1 LESTKKFDNSKIR
14 EKNRL
19 SEKELFDNSR
29 NNIYQN
35 VKKMN
40 QEEKQT
46 GQQTV
51 INEMETT
58 EQNVTEETIHEEAT
72 TDTTEEVITEEDI
85 AEEMVSE
92 EDSAAEKTDT
102 EGTDTEGT
110 DTEGTDTEGTV
121 AEEVD
126 PEPDIITDF
135 RQSETFTSLSESDQ
149 EAVGQWLDQLV
160 IQLNQHS
167 LTADSLQA
175 VLHAIHYDRD
185 VAQAGIDGEVRGRN
199 TRIEDMF
206 EQRRKAA
213 DIHVLGGAAQP
224 TSPTLPPHI
233 LGGLSAADR
242 QTIWERGNERRVKNN

>member
-1 LESTKKFDNSKIR
+1 M
-14 EKNRL
+14 

-51 INEMETT
+51 INEMVTT
-58 EQNVTEETIHEEAT
+58 EQTVTEETIHEEA
-72 TDTTEEVITEEDI
+72 ITEEAI
-85 AEEMVSE
+85 TEETVSE
-92 EDSAAEKTDT
+92 EETGTEETAAEGTIT
-102 EGTDTEGT
+102 EETGTE
-110 DTEGTDTEGTV
+110 EAIAKGTV
-121 AEEVD
+121 AEEVE
-126 PEPDIITDF
+126 PKPSATPDIITDF

-160 IQLNQHS
+160 TQLNQHS
-167 LTADSLQA
+167 LTVDSLQA

>member
-1 LESTKKFDNSKIR
+1 M
-14 EKNRL
+14 
-19 SEKELFDNSR
+19 SEKELFDNSS
-29 NNIYQN
+29 NHIYQN

-46 GQQTV
+46 GQQTGQQTV

-58 EQNVTEETIHEEAT
+58 EQTVNEETVKEEATVEEIVSEEETDTEETIAEETGTEEAVVKET
-72 TDTTEEVITEEDI
+72 ITEEL
-85 AEEMVSE
+85 
-92 EDSAAEKTDT
+92 
-102 EGTDTEGT
+102 
-110 DTEGTDTEGTV
+110 
-121 AEEVD
+121 D
-126 PEPDIITDF
+126 PEPSATPDIMTDF
-135 RQSETFTSLSESDQ
+135 RQSETFTSLSASDQ

-160 IQLNQHS
+160 TQLNQHS

-224 TSPTLPPHI
+224 VSPTLPPHI

-242 QTIWERGNERRVKNN
+242 QTIWERGNERRVKNI

>member
-1 LESTKKFDNSKIR
+1 MRELVSTKKFDNSKIR
-14 EKNRL
+14 EKNKNRR
-19 SEKELFDNSR
+19 SEEKLFDNSSY
-29 NNIYQN
+29 NIYQN

-46 GQQTV
+46 GLQTV

-58 EQNVTEETIHEEAT
+58 EQTVTEETIYEET
-72 TDTTEEVITEEDI
+72 ITEEAI
-85 AEEMVSE
+85 TEEPVSE
-92 EDSAAEKTDT
+92 EETDT
-102 EGTDTEGT
+102 EE
-110 DTEGTDTEGTV
+110 TV

-126 PEPDIITDF
+126 PEPSATPDIITDF

-160 IQLNQHS
+160 TQLNQHS
-167 LTADSLQA
+167 LTADCLQA

>member
-1 LESTKKFDNSKIR
+1 M
-14 EKNRL
+14 
-19 SEKELFDNSR
+19 SEKELFDNSK

-51 INEMETT
+51 INEMVTT
-58 EQNVTEETIHEEAT
+58 EQTVTEETIHEEAT
-72 TDTTEEVITEEDI
+72 TEEAITEET
-85 AEEMVSE
+85 VSE
-92 EDSAAEKTDT
+92 EETGTEETAAEGTIT
-102 EGTDTEGT
+102 EETGTE
-110 DTEGTDTEGTV
+110 EAIAKGTV

-126 PEPDIITDF
+126 PEPSATPDIITDF

-167 LTADSLQA
+167 LTAYSLQA

-213 DIHVLGGAAQP
+213 DIHVLGGATQP

>member
-1 LESTKKFDNSKIR
+1 M
-14 EKNRL
+14 

-51 INEMETT
+51 INEMVTT
-58 EQNVTEETIHEEAT
+58 EQTVTEETIHEEAT
-72 TDTTEEVITEEDI
+72 TEEAITEEAI
-85 AEEMVSE
+85 TEETVSE
-92 EDSAAEKTDT
+92 EETDT
-102 EGTDTEGT
+102 EETITEETGTE
-110 DTEGTDTEGTV
+110 EAIAKGTV
-121 AEEVD
+121 AEEVE
-126 PEPDIITDF
+126 PKPSATPDIITDF

>member
-1 LESTKKFDNSKIR
+1 
-14 EKNRL
+14 
-19 SEKELFDNSR
+19 
-29 NNIYQN
+29 
-35 VKKMN
+35 MN

-58 EQNVTEETIHEEAT
+58 EQTVTEETIHEET
-72 TDTTEEVITEEDI
+72 TTEEAITEET
-85 AEEMVSE
+85 VSE
-92 EDSAAEKTDT
+92 EETDT
-102 EGTDTEGT
+102 EETAAEGT
-110 DTEGTDTEGTV
+110 L

-126 PEPDIITDF
+126 PEPSTTPDIITDF

-160 IQLNQHS
+160 TQLNQHS

>member
-1 LESTKKFDNSKIR
+1 
-14 EKNRL
+14 
-19 SEKELFDNSR
+19 
-29 NNIYQN
+29 
-35 VKKMN
+35 MN

-46 GQQTV
+46 GEQTV

-58 EQNVTEETIHEEAT
+58 EQTVNEENAHEEAT
-72 TDTTEEVITEEDI
+72 VEEIVSEEETVTEEIVSEKETI
-85 AEEMVSE
+85 AEE
-92 EDSAAEKTDT
+92 
-102 EGTDTEGT
+102 
-110 DTEGTDTEGTV
+110 TV
-121 AEEVD
+121 AEEAVIEETITEEVD
-126 PEPDIITDF
+126 PEASATPDIMTDF
-135 RQSETFTSLSESDQ
+135 RQSEAFTSLSESDQ

-160 IQLNQHS
+160 TQLNQHS

-213 DIHVLGGAAQP
+213 DIHVLDGAARP
-224 TSPTLPPHI
+224 VSPTLPPHI

-242 QTIWERGNERRVKNN
+242 QTIWERGNERRVTLR

>member
-1 LESTKKFDNSKIR
+1 MSTKKFDNSKIR

-19 SEKELFDNSR
+19 SEKELFDNSS
-29 NNIYQN
+29 NIIYQN

-110 DTEGTDTEGTV
+110 V

-160 IQLNQHS
+160 TQLNQHS
-167 LTADSLQA
+167 LTADCLQA
-175 VLHAIHYDRD
+175 VLHAIHYDHD

-224 TSPTLPPHI
+224 ASPTLPPHI

-242 QTIWERGNERRVKNN
+242 QTIWERGNERRVKNI

>member
-1 LESTKKFDNSKIR
+1 M
-14 EKNRL
+14 

-29 NNIYQN
+29 KNIYQN

-46 GQQTV
+46 GQQTI

-58 EQNVTEETIHEEAT
+58 EQTVTEETIHEET
-72 TDTTEEVITEEDI
+72 TTEEAITEET
-85 AEEMVSE
+85 VSE
-92 EDSAAEKTDT
+92 EETDTEENAAEKTAA
-102 EGTDTEGT
+102 EE
-110 DTEGTDTEGTV
+110 TDTEGTV

-206 EQRRKAA
+206 EQRRKTA

-242 QTIWERGNERRVKNN
+242 QTIWERGNERRVKNK

>member
-1 LESTKKFDNSKIR
+1 MRELVSTKKFDNSKIR
-14 EKNRL
+14 EKNRR
-19 SEKELFDNSR
+19 SEKELFDNSSY
-29 NNIYQN
+29 NIYQN

-46 GQQTV
+46 GLQTV

-58 EQNVTEETIHEEAT
+58 EQTVTKETIHEET
-72 TDTTEEVITEEDI
+72 TTEEAITEET
-85 AEEMVSE
+85 VSE
-92 EDSAAEKTDT
+92 EETDTEENAAEGTIAEKTAA
-102 EGTDTEGT
+102 EET